1 MRSSAAG
8 AVSEGGYAMRI
19 SVQPVRLVILVFT
32 LGLAV
37 MHGGCTTVQPP
48 VYYLLEPAAQTG
60 DRDGTGQACMI
71 VGMRQVEVPS
81 YLDRRQ
87 IMISTGRNELAV
99 SEFNQWAEPL
109 KENITRV
116 IAQNLESLTCADV
129 ADIRP
134 AERSKPVDYR
144 LKVRVNRLEGSL
156 GGQAVL
162 DAEWLLTAAG
172 DSRTI
177 ASRRSRFVKPVPGK
191 DHASLVTAHSELIT
205 DLSRE
210 MARAFAALPE
220 ALSRIRPEPGE

>member
-1 MRSSAAG
+1 
-8 AVSEGGYAMRI
+8 MRI

-134 AERSKPVDYR
+134 AERSKPVD
-144 LKVRVNRLEGSL
+144 
-156 GGQAVL
+156 
-162 DAEWLLTAAG
+162 
-172 DSRTI
+172 
-177 ASRRSRFVKPVPGK
+177 
-191 DHASLVTAHSELIT
+191 
-205 DLSRE
+205 
-210 MARAFAALPE
+210 
-220 ALSRIRPEPGE
+220 